1 MQNETNCVLYMLES
15 INESFFIV
23 SLVSDIAVETLP
35 MTLSRRPIKEDVC
48 VWFSLVQRMEIY
60 LFILCVRV
68 CLLCQ

>member
-1 MQNETNCVLYMLES
+1 MSRFL
-15 INESFFIV
+15 V

-68 CLLCQ
+68 FLLCQ